1 MDKSSRW
8 RKYLFFMCIKNL
20 KSRKSK
26 GMHKRANNVRVTNDK
41 WLKPKHQ
48 VAKYI
53 RKLLFIW
60 TVAQNTKIWRRNGS
74 GLKGTGVLNLLPH
87 SFIWTAHLGLAEAS
101 FDNCFYW
108 NVHNHTG
115 KSERVPKHLCGNP
128 LFEKHLENIFK
139 AKINFV
145 L

>member
-1 MDKSSRW
+1 MAKVSIFQVYQ
-8 RKYLFFMCIKNL
+8 KFKIK
-20 KSRKSK
+20 KIK
-26 GMHKRANNVRVTNDK
+26 GMHKRAKNLRVTNNK

-60 TVAQNTKIWRRNGS
+60 TFAQNTEIWRRNGS

-101 FDNCFYW
+101 SDNCFYW

-115 KSERVPKHLCGNP
+115 KSERVPKHLRGNP
-128 LFEKHLENIFK
+128 LFEKHLETILK